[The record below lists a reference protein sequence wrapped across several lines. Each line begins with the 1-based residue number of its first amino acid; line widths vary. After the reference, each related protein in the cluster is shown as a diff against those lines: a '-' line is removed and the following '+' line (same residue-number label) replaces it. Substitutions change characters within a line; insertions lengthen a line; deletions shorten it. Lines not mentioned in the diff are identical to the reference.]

1 MDVVVRWIVTG
12 SVIAV
17 VIYMLVNAFRF
28 GGSGAWPVT
37 TGTVE
42 GEAEIRKRNRD
53 YYGTVRYSYVA
64 GGEHYSGEWLTDPF
78 FKRAQLTTFVS
89 IHFPPGQSVTVRYHP
104 SKLDRS
110 MLEVDPEIYNRDPM
124 IKLGI

>member
-1 MDVVVRWIVTG
+1 MDMIVRWIVIG
-12 SVIAV
+12 SVAAF
-17 VIYMLVNAFRF
+17 VIYALVNAVKFR
-28 GGSGAWPVT
+28 GSSSWPT
-37 TGTVE
+37 TSGTVE

-64 GGEHYSGEWLTDPF
+64 GGEHYSGEWLTPPF
-78 FKRAQLTTFVS
+78 FKRDQLMTFIS
-89 IHFPPGQSVTVRYHP
+89 SHFPPGQSVMVRYHP

-110 MLEVDPEIYNRDPM
+110 MLDVDPDIYNRDPM